1 MHRVFYG
8 DREGEHPDTVAYFP
22 AMDYGADANR
32 TLELQDLIVF
42 TDYLDVP
49 QTLLTRQCNITGG
62 FFPCMVKGC
71 YTKEQ
76 LCNGRLDCDDGY
88 DESDCGDVSR
98 IEQELTFRYRMS
110 RFNRYDDF
118 YDNWDGEWGW
128 FDTNIDEDRE
138 QFETIAVPGTVD
150 DWYFTVFSVSRRYGI
165 SVIEKPATYSTFK
178 PMALYCEAPPEV
190 HRGETIG
197 VKCTVFNWLPQDIE
211 VVVLLRG
218 SDDYEFVHVE
228 EYGYVVSFNPR
239 TSSGDHHHLMFVRGE
254 SMIDVHL
261 PIAPKVDLGSIT
273 VTVEMSS
280 QVIYQTQEL
289 EIDIIGEASL
299 VHRHTSVLLDLKS
312 RAYELEF
319 MNVIVDEDPI
329 IPYEVF
335 RRFVFG
341 SPSAKVTVSG
351 DTIGPTFP
359 NDEAVTLA
367 TLFPTGHGRY
377 GKGTEYHV
385 FNLAANNWQLHYLRL
400 TNQGT
405 VKS

>member
-1 MHRVFYG
+1 
-8 DREGEHPDTVAYFP
+8 
-22 AMDYGADANR
+22 
-32 TLELQDLIVF
+32 
-42 TDYLDVP
+42 
-49 QTLLTRQCNITGG
+49 
-62 FFPCMVKGC
+62 
-71 YTKEQ
+71 
-76 LCNGRLDCDDGY
+76 
-88 DESDCGDVSR
+88 
-98 IEQELTFRYRMS
+98 
-110 RFNRYDDF
+110 
-118 YDNWDGEWGW
+118 
-128 FDTNIDEDRE
+128 
-138 QFETIAVPGTVD
+138 
-150 DWYFTVFSVSRRYGI
+150 
-165 SVIEKPATYSTFK
+165 
-178 PMALYCEAPPEV
+178 
-190 HRGETIG
+190 
-197 VKCTVFNWLPQDIE
+197 
-211 VVVLLRG
+211 
-218 SDDYEFVHVE
+218 
-228 EYGYVVSFNPR
+228 
-239 TSSGDHHHLMFVRGE
+239 
-254 SMIDVHL
+254 MIDVHL